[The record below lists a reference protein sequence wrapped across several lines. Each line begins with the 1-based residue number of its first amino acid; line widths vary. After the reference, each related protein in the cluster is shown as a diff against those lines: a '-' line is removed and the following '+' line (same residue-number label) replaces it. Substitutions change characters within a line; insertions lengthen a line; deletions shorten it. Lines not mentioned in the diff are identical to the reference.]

1 MHSGIRLRDELHP
14 AYQPTIH
21 FKWMVNLMTMKT
33 GVGQVMYLVLAK
45 IQQTRWRPEH

>member
-21 FKWMVNLMTMKT
+21 FKWMVDLVTMLM
-33 GVGQVMYLVLAK
+33 GVGEMRYMVLAREDRTN
-45 IQQTRWRPEH
+45 QVEG